1 MRHQFEDVLRMLY
14 NFALQHLDFYVPVR
28 AELSRWILHRQDP
41 SLSKKAEDYFYRL
54 AQVFENH
61 MEGSRRNY
69 SLATWRSKLVRMII
83 LTDTA
88 FRKQIK
94 TGS

>member
-1 MRHQFEDVLRMLY
+1 
-14 NFALQHLDFYVPVR
+14 
-28 AELSRWILHRQDP
+28 LSRWILHRQDP

-69 SLATWRSKLVRMII
+69 SLPPGDPNWFLN
-83 LTDTA
+83 TA

-94 TGS
+94 DRILKIFQTTKIS